1 MALTMND
8 IYEILKNEG
17 GRTPSEK
24 AMEVSK
30 DYPEKIAMR
39 YKEFGIWQETTY
51 RDFWLK
57 SNYVSMALRFFGV
70 EKGESV
76 AIQSENRP
84 EWFFAD
90 VGTQSIGAVSVGLY
104 PTNPAAEVKY
114 LLSHSDSKILF
125 AEDQEQVDKAL
136 EVIDSLPQLEKIV
149 YFENKG
155 MYSYDHPKLMTFS
168 EFLDI
173 GKGEYESFPEFVENE
188 IKQLDDNDVAIMVYT
203 SGTTGPPKGSMI
215 THGNLRWVATQLPY
229 FPISNN
235 LSEGDSQFLSYLPL
249 CHVFGRL
256 IDLLIGIHLMATINF
271 AESIDTVQADLAEVQ
286 PTIFPAVPRILEKMH
301 SSALVRMKDASFVKR
316 LLFKFSMFL
325 GDIAVERKLN
335 KNFDD
340 SLAKI
345 LLSIGYIL
353 SFRSLRKKLG
363 LQRAEFAAS
372 GAAPIA
378 PEVLKFFMSIGVPLF
393 EAYGMTENCAYATSN
408 SPENIKIGTVGVP
421 AHGVEL
427 KLAEDGE
434 ILIRS
439 GGVFKGYF
447 KDEQATN
454 ETIDKD
460 GWLYTGDVGVYEG
473 DFVKIV
479 DRKRDIIITSGGK
492 NVSQSEIENKIK
504 VSPFVKEAIVI
515 GDRRKF
521 LSVLIGIEFDT
532 VSNWALRKNIP
543 HTTYRDL
550 SEKQEVKDLVWREI
564 SKANEK
570 TSSLE
575 VREFRMIPKELDH
588 EEGELTATQKVKRN
602 VLIEQFNDL
611 IEEMYSCQYSYKLQL
626 KAYH

>member
-1 MALTMND
+1 
-8 IYEILKNEG
+8 
-17 GRTPSEK
+17 
-24 AMEVSK
+24 
-30 DYPEKIAMR
+30 
-39 YKEFGIWQETTY
+39 
-51 RDFWLK
+51 
-57 SNYVSMALRFFGV
+57 
-70 EKGESV
+70 
-76 AIQSENRP
+76 
-84 EWFFAD
+84 
-90 VGTQSIGAVSVGLY
+90 
-104 PTNPAAEVKY
+104 
-114 LLSHSDSKILF
+114 
-125 AEDQEQVDKAL
+125 
-136 EVIDSLPQLEKIV
+136 
-149 YFENKG
+149 
-155 MYSYDHPKLMTFS
+155 
-168 EFLDI
+168 
-173 GKGEYESFPEFVENE
+173 
-188 IKQLDDNDVAIMVYT
+188 
-203 SGTTGPPKGSMI
+203 
-215 THGNLRWVATQLPY
+215 
-229 FPISNN
+229 
-235 LSEGDSQFLSYLPL
+235 
-249 CHVFGRL
+249 
-256 IDLLIGIHLMATINF
+256 MATINF
-271 AESIDTVQADLAEVQ
+271 AESIDTVQADLAEIQ

-301 SSALVRMKDASFVKR
+301 TGAIVRMKDASFLKR
-316 LLFKFSMFL
+316 ILFKFSMYL

-340 SLAKI
+340 FFAKI

-353 SFRSLRKKLG
+353 SFRTLRKKLG

-408 SPENIKIGTVGVP
+408 SPENIKIGTVGIP

-427 KLAEDGE
+427 KLADDGE

-447 KDEQATN
+447 KDDQATS

-460 GWLYTGDVGVYEG
+460 GWLHTGDVGIYEG
-473 DFVKIV
+473 DFVKII

-492 NVSQSEIENKIK
+492 NVSPSEIENKIK
-504 VSPFVKEAIVI
+504 VSPFIKEAIVI

-550 SEKQEVKDLVWREI
+550 SEKQEVKDLVWKEI
-564 SKANEK
+564 SKANEL

-602 VLIEQFNDL
+602 VLIDQFSDL
-611 IEEMYSCQYSYKLQL
+611 IEEMYS
-626 KAYH
+626 